1 MNLDDKKEVIIQQLQ
16 IMSNKELLSKQFFKV
31 RAYNK
36 VIEQLKLIESITSF
50 DDISHVKGIGSK
62 IHSKIDEIFKTGKL
76 KSAERAIET
85 EQLQLY
91 EELLKIHGI
100 GIIKAK
106 ELVNIYNISSID
118 KLTKELEKNPSLL
131 NKNQKLG
138 LKYYLDIQT
147 KIPRIEMDKH
157 SKKVSRLCKLFDK
170 HIVVKIVGSYR
181 RGSSESND
189 IDVLIYLKKN
199 KKNNNLELK
208 DIIQF
213 LKQKK
218 YILEDIS
225 LGNKKF
231 MGICRLN
238 KSLPARRIDILLTK
252 EEYYPFTLLYFTGD
266 FQINVNLRKRANDM
280 GYILNEYGLK
290 SQNSK
295 LVPTLLTEKE
305 IFNFLGYKYLI
316 PSKRNIQ
323 NLKEL

>member
-170 HIVVKIVGSYR
+170 HIWIYFF
-181 RGSSESND
+181 
-189 IDVLIYLKKN
+189 ILI
-199 KKNNNLELK
+199 
-208 DIIQF
+208 
-213 LKQKK
+213 
-218 YILEDIS
+218 
-225 LGNKKF
+225 
-231 MGICRLN
+231 
-238 KSLPARRIDILLTK
+238 
-252 EEYYPFTLLYFTGD
+252 
-266 FQINVNLRKRANDM
+266 
-280 GYILNEYGLK
+280 
-290 SQNSK
+290 
-295 LVPTLLTEKE
+295 
-305 IFNFLGYKYLI
+305 
-316 PSKRNIQ
+316 
-323 NLKEL
+323 